1 MGQWSN
7 FKVTVF
13 VVVRKLDDY
22 KLYSKVVTN
31 NPQDRMI
38 SLAASLLTL
47 NFIPS
52 FWLDKDE
59 SAALFRTIYGQ
70 DLVRSKGEPVQGI
83 NALASFN

>member
-7 FKVTVF
+7 FKVTFF

-22 KLYSKVVTN
+22 KLYSKVGTN

-38 SLAASLLTL
+38 SLAASLLTPNL
-47 NFIPS
+47 VIPS

-70 DLVRSKGEPVQGI
+70 DLVRSKGEPCSTPR
-83 NALASFN
+83 N